1 MNKRINREMEIREVM
16 KWRLQIAGA
25 VDAAIKGTESYI
37 RHMELTHQQG
47 ERRDCS

>member
-1 MNKRINREMEIREVM
+1 MKKGISKEMEIREGM
-16 KWRLQIAGA
+16 KWQKLIAGA
-25 VDAAIKGTESYI
+25 VDAAIRRTETYI

>member
-1 MNKRINREMEIREVM
+1 MNKGISKEMEIREVM
-16 KWRLQIAGA
+16 KWQVLIAGA
-25 VDAAIKGTESYI
+25 GDAAIKGTESYI